1 MAPNAAVNFQAMSSS
16 DNLEETLD
24 KLSDTKGLANFSE
37 TSGED
42 WTDVK
47 HSERKKRDRLLKD
60 NVLIG
65 LMQKSDYEGF
75 KRLFE
80 NLTIMA
86 ITIYAIYSMHMLPY
100 EADKMTLVESCH
112 LHPALHF
119 LRLSTSGMFGTCCL
133 TLYSIDA
140 CCLTFSVYCLLQC
153 FAFAGNHEF
162 LHGNAWKTKK
172 YNNIV
177 MQIVGIVCFESPKHE
192 RLVSHMVQ
200 CIHLYLLV
208 RLVF

>member
-1 MAPNAAVNFQAMSSS
+1 MAPNAAVNFQAMEPS
-16 DNLEETLD
+16 DELESTLD
-24 KLSDTKGLANFSE
+24 KMSDTKGLANFSE

-42 WTDVK
+42 WTDIK

-100 EADKMTLVESCH
+100 DPEKMTWSNL
-112 LHPALHF
+112 A
-119 LRLSTSGMFGTCCL
+119 MFIPLYIFYGFQLQVCL
-133 TLYSIDA
+133 KERYVI
-140 CCLTFSVYCLLQC
+140 VLL
-153 FAFAGNHEF
+153 
-162 LHGNAWKTKK
+162 
-172 YNNIV
+172 
-177 MQIVGIVCFESPKHE
+177 M
-192 RLVSHMVQ
+192 
-200 CIHLYLLV
+200 
-208 RLVF
+208 LVF

>member
-42 WTDVK
+42 WTDIK

-65 LMQKSDYEGF
+65 LMKKSDYEGF

-100 EADKMTLVESCH
+100 EADKMTWSNLAIFIPLYIFYGFQLQV
-112 LHPALHF
+112 
-119 LRLSTSGMFGTCCL
+119 CL
-133 TLYSIDA
+133 DTLLYS
-140 CCLTFSVYCLLQC
+140 
-153 FAFAGNHEF
+153 
-162 LHGNAWKTKK
+162 
-172 YNNIV
+172 
-177 MQIVGIVCFESPKHE
+177 
-192 RLVSHMVQ
+192 
-200 CIHLYLLV
+200 
-208 RLVF
+208 